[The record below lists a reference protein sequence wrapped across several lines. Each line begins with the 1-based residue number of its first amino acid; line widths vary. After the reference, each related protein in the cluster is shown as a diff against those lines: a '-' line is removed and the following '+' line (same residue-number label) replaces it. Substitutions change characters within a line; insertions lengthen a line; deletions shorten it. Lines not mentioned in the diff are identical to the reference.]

1 MKGSDSRSL
10 EDGFALS
17 PLEIFGNVQRH
28 FWWSECFWH
37 HVLRARDAANN
48 IEMHKTPPVN
58 TDYLVWNISTEKM
71 LKKTLFIEC
80 IFTEHSILFSWILPQ
95 IPHGEFPLLWIIL
108 SIIKS
113 NVVQHIE
120 ITKQCHTVPKN
131 KMLKIFLEEWEKTK
145 DCLFL
150 L

>member
-1 MKGSDSRSL
+1 MKGSDSQSL
-10 EDGFALS
+10 GDDFALS
-17 PLEIFGNVQRH
+17 PLGIFRNVQRH

-48 IEMHKTPPVN
+48 IAMHKTPPVN
-58 TDYLVWNISTEKM
+58 TDYLVWNINTENVK
-71 LKKTLFIEC
+71 KKTLFTEC
-80 IFTEHSILFSWILPQ
+80 IFTQHSILFSWILPQ

-120 ITKQCHTVPKN
+120 ITKQCHSVPKKQN
-131 KMLKIFLEEWEKTK
+131 AKNFLRRVRK
-145 DCLFL
+145 DKRLYL